1 MQYRHLKLLVSFL
14 ILLVLFAACSSSQ
27 PESVPTVTE
36 EEQDLSADEPTE
48 MPEEDEVSEPDPE
61 FTSEDFASAVFDHP
75 TQITNQWLPLT
86 PGVQYIFEGET
97 EEGGITSQ
105 HQVIFTITDL
115 TKVINGVRSVVIWD
129 RDYSEGEL
137 VETELAF
144 FAQDN
149 DGNVWRMG
157 EYPEVYE
164 GGVLVEAPAWISG
177 FKGAVA
183 GIMMPAN
190 PMLGAPS
197 YSQGWGPAVDF
208 TDRARVE
215 EVDQQVCVVL
225 DCFEGVM
232 VFAEYSRS
240 EPNAFQLKYYYPGIG
255 VIKVGYRGDD
265 ATREKLDLVEIKE
278 LTSAELAEA
287 REMALQLEANAY
299 EISKEVYDQTE
310 PAE

>member
-1 MQYRHLKLLVSFL
+1 MQKRNLNLLLTLMILL
-14 ILLVLFAACSSSQ
+14 ILLAACSSQDSGN
-27 PESVPTVTE
+27 VPVANSD
-36 EEQDLSADEPTE
+36 QDLSSDDSSE
-48 MPEEDEVSEPDPE
+48 MPEEEDEVSESGEE
-61 FTSEDFASAVFDHP
+61 FSHEDFSSAVFDNP
-75 TQITNQWLPLT
+75 TEINNQWMPLK
-86 PGVQYIFEGET
+86 PGMQYIFEGET
-97 EEGGITSQ
+97 EEGGIISP
-105 HQVIFTITDL
+105 HQVVFTVTDL
-115 TKVINGVRSVVIWD
+115 SKEINGVRSVVIWD

-177 FKGAVA
+177 LKGAVA
-183 GIMMPAN
+183 GIMMPAS
-190 PMLGAPS
+190 PTLGAPS

-208 TDRARVE
+208 TDRAQVE
-215 EVDQQVCVVL
+215 AVDQQECVAL
-225 DCFEGVM
+225 DCYDEVM
-232 VFAEYSRS
+232 VFSEYSRS
-240 EPNAFQLKYYYPGIG
+240 EPNAFQLKYYYAGIG

-265 ATREKLDLVEIKE
+265 ATREQLELVEIKE
-278 LTSAELAEA
+278 LTSAEMAEA

-299 EISKEVYDQTE
+299 EISKEVYDQTQ

>member
-1 MQYRHLKLLVSFL
+1 MRHHRILQIVPLIVLLIIV
-14 ILLVLFAACSSSQ
+14 VACSSKS
-27 PESVPTVTE
+27 ESELNQNTAPPDTTTNVDTG
-36 EEQDLSADEPTE
+36 A
-48 MPEEDEVSEPDPE
+48 PEEDPAEVTDDEYSH
-61 FTSEDFASAVFDHP
+61 EDFSPDYFDRP
-75 TQITNQWLPLT
+75 TEITNQWLPLT
-86 PGVQYIFEGET
+86 PGMQYIFEGET
-97 EEGGITSQ
+97 EEGGIVSR
-105 HQVIFTITDL
+105 HQVIFSITDL
-115 TKVINGVRSVVIWD
+115 TKVIDGVRSIVIWD

-164 GGVLVEAPAWISG
+164 GGVLVEAPTWISG

-208 TDRARVE
+208 TDRAQVE
-215 EVDQQVCVVL
+215 EIDQQICVAV
-225 DCFEGVM
+225 DCFDNVM
-232 VFAEYSRS
+232 IIAESSRA
-240 EPNAFQLKYYYPGIG
+240 EPNAFQLKYYAPGVG
-255 VIKVGYRGDD
+255 NIKIGYRGDD
-265 ATREKLDLVEIKE
+265 ATREQLELVEIRVLSQE
-278 LTSAELAEA
+278 EMAEV
-287 REMALQLEANAY
+287 REMALKLEENAY
-299 EISKEVYDQTE
+299 KISKEVYDQTE

>member
-1 MQYRHLKLLVSFL
+1 MRYPRLCL
-14 ILLVLFAACSSSQ
+14 IIHLLVLFILLAACSGQ
-27 PESVPTVTE
+27 TENTFVQLEEPPEPAVE
-36 EEQDLSADEPTE
+36 EPTE
-48 MPEEDEVSEPDPE
+48 MPEEDAESGIDPE
-61 FTSEDFASAVFDHP
+61 FTPEAFNPDNFDSP
-75 TQITNQWLPLT
+75 TQITNQWLPLK
-86 PGVQYIFEGET
+86 PGMQYIFEGET
-97 EEGGITSQ
+97 EEGGITSA

-115 TKVINGVRSVVIWD
+115 TKIVHGVESVVIWD

-164 GGVLVEAPAWISG
+164 NGILVEAPAWISG

-190 PMLGAPS
+190 PTLGAPS

-208 TDRARVE
+208 TDRAFVE
-215 EVDQQVCVVL
+215 EADLQVCVVL
-225 DCFEGVM
+225 DCFDDVM
-232 VFAEYSRS
+232 VTAEYSRA
-240 EPNAFQLKYYYPGIG
+240 EPNAFQLKYYSPGIG
-255 VIKVGYRGDD
+255 NVKIGYRGDD
-265 ATREKLDLVEIKE
+265 ATREQLELVEIRE
-278 LTSAELAEA
+278 LTPEELVEV

-299 EISKEVYDQTE
+299 KISKEVYDQTE
-310 PAE
+310 PAQ